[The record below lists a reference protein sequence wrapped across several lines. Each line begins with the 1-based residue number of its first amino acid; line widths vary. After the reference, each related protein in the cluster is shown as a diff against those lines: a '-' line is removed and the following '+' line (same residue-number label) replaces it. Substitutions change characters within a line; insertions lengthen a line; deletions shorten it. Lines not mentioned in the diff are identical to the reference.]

1 MRNTISTKTAV
12 QLAAVLA
19 IAFALKLYY
28 STAGVEGLTWVLAP
42 TAFLVEV
49 VTGERFAFE
58 SGAGYMNADHSFLI
72 AAPCSGVNFLI
83 TAFLMLALS
92 RMWRSRQ
99 MGIGWMTLP
108 VAIGVAYL
116 TTIVANTVRIAV
128 AIRTLRMQHEVVWV
142 NPEDLHRLEG
152 IFIYFGFLLLLF
164 VLSEYAS
171 RDERSGSPRDLV
183 RLAWL
188 PLLVYWAVT
197 LGVPILGGA
206 HREGTGFWEHFVF
219 VTITPL
225 ILILPLFIFRLLTRG
240 PRRYA

>member
-1 MRNTISTKTAV
+1 MRNTISTKTVV
-12 QLAAVLA
+12 QLAVVLA

-28 STAGVEGLTWVLAP
+28 STAGAGDLKWVLAP
-42 TAFLVEV
+42 TAFLVEI

-92 RMWRSRQ
+92 RLWKSRQ
-99 MGIGWMTLP
+99 GGIGWMTFP
-108 VAIGVAYL
+108 MAIGTAYV

-128 AIRTLRMQHEVVWV
+128 AIRTIRMQPEMVWV

-164 VLSEYAS
+164 VLSEYVG
-171 RDERSGSPRDLV
+171 RDERARPSNDLI

-197 LGVPILGGA
+197 LGVPVLNGA
-206 HREGTGFWEHFVF
+206 YREGAGFWAHFAF
-219 VTITPL
+219 VTLTPL
-225 ILILPLFIFRLLTRG
+225 ILILPLFIFRILKRR